1 MSSQSTSDPI
11 AVVAAVV
18 VREGKLLLCQR
29 PDGDHLPLLWEF
41 PGGKIDAGET
51 PEEAL
56 ARELDEELG
65 VVATVGPQVA
75 EVLHT
80 YPEKRVWIRFY
91 RATIEGEPSPL
102 IHERVEWV
110 ALGSI
115 GDYPA
120 PPPNA
125 EVIGRIV
132 RGELPLH

>member
-1 MSSQSTSDPI
+1 MTSQAAGDPI

-18 VREGKLLLCQR
+18 MRDGKLLLCQR

-41 PGGKIDAGET
+41 PGGKIDPGET

-56 ARELDEELG
+56 ARELAEELG
-65 VVATVGPQVA
+65 VVATVGHQVA

-80 YPEKRVWIRFY
+80 YPEKRVWIRFFLT
-91 RATIEGEPSPL
+91 TIEGEPSPL

-110 ALGSI
+110 ALDAVDG
-115 GDYPA
+115 YPA

-125 EVIGRIV
+125 EVIDRIV
-132 RGELPLH
+132 RGELRLH